1 MVIIEPHLP
10 LRSRKD
16 RPRMAGRPPISTGA
30 LSVGEWSLAA
40 AVWTDC
46 HQHEEINYVLEGEL
60 HVECDGSSAVVG
72 PGDFV
77 VVPAGSRARYAAPTY
92 ARMVFVY
99 GPSEDG
105 HACSQTDYVE
115 LDGSTAWTGT
125 KIT

>member
-10 LRSRKD
+10 LRPRED
-16 RPRMAGRPPISTGA
+16 LPRMAGRPPLSTGA
-30 LSVGEWSLAA
+30 LIVGEWSLSAA
-40 AVWTDC
+40 AWTDR
-46 HQHEEINYVLEGEL
+46 HQHEEINHVIEGEL
-60 HVECDGSSAVVG
+60 HVDCDGSRTVVG

-105 HACSQTDYVE
+105 HACSDTEYLE
-115 LDGSTAWTGT
+115 LDGSSA
-125 KIT
+125 